1 MAALEGVGDPTGQ
14 GVAHGVVMSPLFS
27 PDYVTTSCA
36 PTACKALW
44 WVSRATQV
52 HETWFLPSLS
62 GVAEAR
68 HSLCQLHAT
77 PEALFTQ
84 HVFKEAQAK
93 FSVSPK
99 APPECQ
105 QTHYSAG
112 FRDDT
117 LAEELAGEACLT
129 PVSFPGPVTSRLSG
143 WNPSGQRPGPPEWG
157 QNASSSQCTNDN
169 PVLPIN
175 VYSVIRNAILNHIF
189 LDCVFEKNKRIRNR
203 SDLERESRGLPA
215 GASATWVV
223 RGLGD

>member
-1 MAALEGVGDPTGQ
+1 
-14 GVAHGVVMSPLFS
+14 MSADTLL
-27 PDYVTTSCA
+27 D
-36 PTACKALW
+36 
-44 WVSRATQV
+44 
-52 HETWFLPSLS
+52 
-62 GVAEAR
+62 
-68 HSLCQLHAT
+68 
-77 PEALFTQ
+77 
-84 HVFKEAQAK
+84 
-93 FSVSPK
+93 
-99 APPECQ
+99 
-105 QTHYSAG
+105 YSAG

-117 LAEELAGEACLT
+117 LAGELAGEACLT